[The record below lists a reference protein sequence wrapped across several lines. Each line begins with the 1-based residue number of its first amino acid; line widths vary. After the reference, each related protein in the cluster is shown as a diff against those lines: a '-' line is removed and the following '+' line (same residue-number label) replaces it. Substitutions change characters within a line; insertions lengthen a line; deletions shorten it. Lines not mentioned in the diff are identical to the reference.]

1 MSSPPVKRDEF
12 DQSSGFD
19 EFEDWTP
26 ESAEQSVMRPGSRV
40 FHPSFGEG
48 VVLQIDG
55 DDRDAKAT
63 VRFATGLEKRIISRF
78 LTRAG

>member
-1 MSSPPVKRDEF
+1 MSAPPVVRDEF

-19 EFEDWTP
+19 DLDDWSP
-26 ESAEQSVMRPGSRV
+26 DSAAESALRAGSRV

-55 DDRDAKAT
+55 SDLDAKAT
-63 VRFATGLEKRIISRF
+63 VRFATGLQKRIISRF